1 MYTIGILLYEIGI
14 YIASFFNK
22 KAKLFMDGQRK
33 AFKTLREK
41 VVPDAE
47 YIWFHA
53 ASLGEFEQ
61 GRVLIERVRKQ
72 YPQYKILLTF
82 FSPSGYEVRKDYD
95 GADIVCYLP
104 MDTFYNS
111 ARFLK
116 LVHPKIVFFIK
127 YEYWGNYLYSMK
139 HRHIPVY
146 SVSSIFRRN
155 QTFFKPY
162 GWQYANML
170 KCFTHLFVQNEESQ
184 DLLAQKGITQ
194 VSVVGDTRFDRVLEV
209 SQSAQEVPLAALF
222 ANNKKENEYVLVAG
236 STWPPDEDIILA
248 YFNTHPQQRLI
259 IAPHV
264 ISEDHLK
271 EIERKLQRNHVRLSQ
286 ATETSVL
293 DAECLIIDSYGKLSS
308 IYRYGQIGY
317 IGGGFGVGIHNVP
330 EAAVYG
336 IPTIVGPNNKK
347 FLEVPSLIA
356 DGATFEIQ
364 SAQDYETLMHR
375 LEGDKH
381 FRDEA
386 GRKAHD
392 FIRNGAGAVDKIM
405 NFVKF

>member
-1 MYTIGILLYEIGI
+1 
-14 YIASFFNK
+14 
-22 KAKLFMDGQRK
+22 
-33 AFKTLREK
+33 
-41 VVPDAE
+41 
-47 YIWFHA
+47 
-53 ASLGEFEQ
+53 
-61 GRVLIERVRKQ
+61 
-72 YPQYKILLTF
+72 
-82 FSPSGYEVRKDYD
+82 
-95 GADIVCYLP
+95 
-104 MDTFYNS
+104 
-111 ARFLK
+111 
-116 LVHPKIVFFIK
+116 
-127 YEYWGNYLYSMK
+127 MK

-184 DLLAQKGITQ
+184 DLLAQKGITR

-347 FLEVPSLIA
+347 FLEVQSLIA